1 MPLLELHYKG
11 ITKAFRYTFK
21 LVLQEL
27 ALLFLVGPFG
37 PVAFWEVD
45 GDITYTLY
53 SISHSL
59 SKRLYIYLL
68 CVRLIFQFQLQSL
81 LFLI

>member
-11 ITKAFRYTFK
+11 ITKAFQYTFK

-27 ALLFLVGPFG
+27 ALLLLVGPFG

-45 GDITYTLY
+45 GDITY
-53 SISHSL
+53 I
-59 SKRLYIYLL
+59 I
-68 CVRLIFQFQLQSL
+68 
-81 LFLI
+81 